1 MANRLVNLLR
11 GQRQL
16 RESVSASAEPQ
27 LQRAQGGNGKDDD
40 ELEESVTAASRKSAE
55 KSGDTMAGGKYPV
68 RNQAEADKAWNLR
81 NNGDADEA
89 SVVAHIRAMVKK
101 HGLTMPGGNGKTQE
115 ADRYGTDGHRVGV
128 GTDPNLTR
136 FVEMIREADVRRRGT
151 GSYEVT
157 ILQEGPGHAGGS
169 NGDRYYTKDALRE
182 AVRKGQFEGLQ
193 AYLNHPTRQEEQE
206 RPERDVRYLAGQFK
220 EARFIEGNPAEV
232 RAIFTPGGMDKDRV
246 IQLIES
252 ALDSPQDKPL
262 IGISID
268 GAGRVERSDIGGKT
282 YDVVREVAH
291 IGSADIV
298 TRAGAGGR
306 FHRRLKEHN
315 PGMAD
320 RRPDVSKEATVMNAA
335 QLQEKVRA
343 AASKLAEAA
352 GLKDDDDRANGLIEE
367 GLTLLRECEAATVEA
382 EVREVEKRV
391 EVPVAAEKDSKAD
404 ELAAKL
410 QEAQTT
416 LAAEKQRA
424 DDAEDKIREADSAK
438 LAAKVLREAKV
449 PEKSARSWFDAVAGC
464 DGEDAMRQLVDTK
477 MAEREEILADIRES
491 VGVEGAG
498 PRQPALTGAGNNG
511 GGSLYGALGLDRD
524 DD

>member
-1 MANRLVNLLR
+1 MANMVNSLR
-11 GQRQL
+11 AVFGGRL

-27 LQRAQGGNGKDDD
+27 LQRGGGKSDD
-40 ELEESVTAASRKSAE
+40 ELEESVSAASRKSAQQ
-55 KSGDTMAGGKYPV
+55 SGDTMAGGKYPI

-89 SVVAHIRAMVKK
+89 SVVAHIRKQVKK
-101 HGLTMPGGNGKTQE
+101 HGLTMPGKTQE
-115 ADRYGTDGHRVGV
+115 SSLGEHRVGV
-128 GTDPNLTR
+128 GTDPDLVR
-136 FVEMIREADVRRRGT
+136 FAEMIREADVRRRGT

-157 ILQEGPGHAGGS
+157 ILCEGPGHAGGP
-169 NGDRYYTKDALRE
+169 NGDRYYTKEALRE
-182 AVRKGQFEGLQ
+182 AVRRGQFEGLQ
-193 AYLNHPTRQEEQE
+193 AYLNHPTRQEEQD

-220 EARFIEGNPAEV
+220 EARFVDGRPCEV

-282 YDVVREVAH
+282 YNVVREVAH

-315 PGMAD
+315 PGMAE
-320 RRPDVSKEATVMNAA
+320 RRPDVSKEATMNAA
-335 QLQEKVRA
+335 QLQDKVRA

-352 GLKDDDDRANGLIEE
+352 GLNDDDERAEGLLTE
-367 GLTLLRECEAATVEA
+367 GLTLLRECETATVEA

-391 EVPVAAEKDSKAD
+391 EVPVAASDKNAD

-410 QEAQTT
+410 TEATT
-416 LAAEKQRA
+416 ALAAEKTRA
-424 DDAEDKIREADSAK
+424 DNAEDKLRENDSAN

-449 PEKSARSWFDAVAGC
+449 PEKSARSWFDAVAAC
-464 DGEDAMRQLVDTK
+464 DGEDAMRHLVETK

-498 PRQPALTGAGNNG
+498 PRIPVLSGASNNG
-511 GGSLYGALGLDRD
+511 GGGLRSRLGLDRD